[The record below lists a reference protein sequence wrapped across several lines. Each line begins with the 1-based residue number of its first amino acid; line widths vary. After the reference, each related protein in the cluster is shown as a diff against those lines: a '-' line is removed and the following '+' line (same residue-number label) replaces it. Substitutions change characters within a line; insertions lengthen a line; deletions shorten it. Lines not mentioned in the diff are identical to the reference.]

1 MKKGLKKALRRI
13 TSPFRKVGKFISR
26 KFKPVRDFFFKEPE
40 EAPLGDSLQMAFE
53 QPQGMLE
60 HLDALRRHIF
70 RSLVVFFLAAGGAY
84 IFLDELLNWITVPI
98 GGIDQLRA
106 VEVTEPIGVAMRVV
120 VLVGFALAL
129 PYITF
134 EIFLFIAPAL
144 SRRARISGLL
154 AIPLVVVFFFGGMA
168 FAYYLILPT
177 GLPVLLNFLPVPTE
191 IRPSSYMRFVTGLMF
206 WIGLVFEFPL
216 ISYLLSSLGIISART
231 LLDNWRIAVV
241 IMAVLAAVITP
252 TIDPINMMLVMG
264 PLLVLYGFSIVLS
277 LLAGGRRRRR
287 RDRQQLDG

>member
-1 MKKGLKKALRRI
+1 MRKMLRRI
-13 TSPFRKVGKFISR
+13 TRPFRKFGEFVAR
-26 KFKPVRDFFFKEPE
+26 RFKPIQDFFFQEPE
-40 EAPLGDSLQMAFE
+40 EAPLGDSIQLAFE

-60 HLDALRRHIF
+60 HLAALRRHIF
-70 RSLVVFFLAAGGAY
+70 RSLVVFFVAAGAAY
-84 IFLDELLNWITVPI
+84 IFLDDLLAWITVPI

-120 VLVGFALAL
+120 VLAGFALAL
-129 PYITF
+129 PYITM

-144 SRRARISGLL
+144 SRRARVGGLL
-154 AIPLVVVFFFGGMA
+154 AIPLVVAFFFGGMA
-168 FAYYLILPT
+168 FAYYFILPT

-216 ISYLLSSLGIISART
+216 VSYLLASLGVISART
-231 LLDNWRIAVV
+231 LLNNWRIAVV

-264 PLLVLYGFSIVLS
+264 PLLVLYGFSVVLS
-277 LLAGGRRRRR
+277 LLAGGRRRRSR
-287 RDRQQLDG
+287 ERAEMEG